1 MSKKSD
7 FMVKI
12 CYDGKTTIMDEI
24 CQTKKSDK
32 KSSDSDIHQSKNP
45 ARKMITVKSSE
56 NDPECSK
63 CLLRFA
69 SQIEIDLHIIENH
82 DKLKTKVKTCDNSN
96 NVSFKS
102 LILLSSMTA

>member
-12 CYDGKTTIMDEI
+12 CYDGKTTIMDEV
-24 CQTKKSDK
+24 CRTKKSDK

-45 ARKMITVKSSE
+45 ARKMITMKFSE
-56 NDPECSK
+56 YDPESECSK

-69 SQIEIDLHIIENH
+69 SQIEVDLHIIENH
-82 DKLKTKVKTCDNSN
+82 DKLKAKVKTCDNSN
-96 NVSFKS
+96 N
-102 LILLSSMTA
+102 T